1 MGSWGYVM
9 LAYGIVW
16 AAIIL
21 YFVFLKYRLRKA
33 EAETRL
39 RTGTGYSKYHE
50 KK

>member
-16 AAIIL
+16 AAIVM
-21 YFVFLKYRLRKA
+21 YFIFLKVRLRKA
-33 EAETRL
+33 EADTRL
-39 RTGTGYSKYHE
+39 RTGAGYSEYHE

>member
-9 LAYGIVW
+9 LAYGIVL
-16 AAIIL
+16 AAIVL

-33 EAETRL
+33 EAEMRF
-39 RTGTGYSKYHE
+39 RTSAGYSEYHE

>member
-16 AAIIL
+16 ATIVL

-39 RTGTGYSKYHE
+39 FTGAGYSEYHE